1 MPNKYQIHTKTAAP
15 RFHPIGKYATIEFR
29 ENCAGS
35 CRQCVKKKCV
45 YDIFKENVL
54 HMSAMEEPEY
64 LYTCMSC
71 FRCIQECTKG
81 IFSRTINP
89 DYRTLGDDYWR
100 ADTLHRIWYQAH
112 MGKIPVSGAGYRG
125 PFVGAGFDSM
135 WTDMSEIVRP
145 TRDGIHGR
153 EYINTSIELSRRI
166 TRLEFNPDLSLA
178 SPVPP
183 ILEIP
188 LPLLFQPA
196 ADLIVNEHVLL
207 SAAKAARQLGTLMFV
222 RPRDV
227 TDALIPYADCLIP
240 CLSRDNF
247 NEYGEMIRS
256 SRVIELAD
264 APGIETVFDSVR
276 RIHPDVVILVG
287 MPLDAR
293 AAGRARDLAK
303 TGVDS
308 LHFTADDHGNER
320 VAQDPRFLK
329 DMIREIHLELVENAV
344 RQRINL
350 VFSGGIAMA
359 EHMAKAV
366 ICGAD
371 AVTADLALLI
381 AMECR
386 LCGRCRNGLSCP
398 VELDQPFDAGWGSQR
413 IVNLIGAWHNQLI
426 EVMGAMGMREAR
438 RLRGEVGRSMWFED
452 LERDHFGPIFGE
464 RKVSGLG

>member
-1 MPNKYQIHTKTAAP
+1 
-15 RFHPIGKYATIEFR
+15 
-29 ENCAGS
+29 
-35 CRQCVKKKCV
+35 
-45 YDIFKENVL
+45 
-54 HMSAMEEPEY
+54 
-64 LYTCMSC
+64 
-71 FRCIQECTKG
+71 
-81 IFSRTINP
+81 
-89 DYRTLGDDYWR
+89 
-100 ADTLHRIWYQAH
+100 
-112 MGKIPVSGAGYRG
+112 
-125 PFVGAGFDSM
+125 M

-166 TRLEFNPDLSLA
+166 TRLAFNPDLSLA

-188 LPLLFQPA
+188 LPLLFQPSP
-196 ADLIVNEHVLL
+196 DLVINEHVLV
-207 SAAKAARQLGTLMFV
+207 SAAMAARRLGTLMFV
-222 RPRDV
+222 RPQDV
-227 TDALIPYADCLIP
+227 TEALGPYADSLIP
-240 CLSRDNF
+240 CLTRDDF
-247 NEYGEMIRS
+247 KEHGDMIRS

-264 APGIETVFDSVR
+264 APGIETAFEAVR

-320 VAQDPRFLK
+320 EAQTPRFLK

-386 LCGRCRNGLSCP
+386 LCGRCRDGLSCP
-398 VELDQPFDAGWGSQR
+398 VKLDQPFDTGWGSQR